1 VPQKLKWQYVLL
13 ATRVCFRSS
22 SDHEE
27 FSNKKITVIKFGFL
41 IKSSYL
47 YSLNNNKM
55 GIFTKRQA
63 IIPIPITPTEAE
75 LQKIIKEYY
84 SRQNKKKKKWKD
96 LIKL

>member
-1 VPQKLKWQYVLL
+1 MEISYKGFIFTPKVKLKHNDMSII
-13 ATRVCFRSS
+13 RSI
-22 SDHEE
+22 
-27 FSNKKITVIKFGFL
+27 FS
-41 IKSSYL
+41 
-47 YSLNNNKM
+47 
-55 GIFTKRQA
+55 KRKP

>member
-1 VPQKLKWQYVLL
+1 MSII
-13 ATRVCFRSS
+13 RSI
-22 SDHEE
+22 
-27 FSNKKITVIKFGFL
+27 FS
-41 IKSSYL
+41 
-47 YSLNNNKM
+47 
-55 GIFTKRQA
+55 KRKP

>member
-1 VPQKLKWQYVLL
+1 
-13 ATRVCFRSS
+13 
-22 SDHEE
+22 
-27 FSNKKITVIKFGFL
+27 
-41 IKSSYL
+41 
-47 YSLNNNKM
+47 M